1 MLHEI
6 VIARALPIVMPARAT
21 SERLVLFM
29 VKPPAGW
36 RSKDVPS
43 KTGPVCG
50 VSGPVVMGSSVGA
63 WDNYARIRTRASNPL
78 TRYPLPATRCPSMS
92 LPALRQQLA
101 ALLSPPRVGGA
112 VAIPT
117 GIAELDRALS
127 DGGVPSGR
135 LTEIQGA
142 RGSGRTTLIR
152 HLVTTAVA
160 ARRWIAVIDGSRTLA
175 PREWAEAGD
184 SGRLWVIRPP
194 GADRSA
200 WCADI
205 LLRSGAFSLVVLDSP
220 PPLSR
225 QVAVRLTR
233 LAKEH
238 DVALVVVGD
247 SPIIGSAVRLKVKR
261 KARGQRPEALPSH
274 ESRITILID
283 KGGVQ
288 HAVEVSCVIE
298 VARRLRAHS
307 EVPDRRGVATRN
319 RRGEKVSSPH
329 RRESGTQPA
338 TGGTEREGE
347 EQRSG
352 ATLPRKRRFGE
363 AYVRRDGF
371 LLAGQRAA
379 GSGQR
384 KGHS

>member
-1 MLHEI
+1 M
-6 VIARALPIVMPARAT
+6 
-21 SERLVLFM
+21 SVL
-29 VKPPAGW
+29 
-36 RSKDVPS
+36 
-43 KTGPVCG
+43 
-50 VSGPVVMGSSVGA
+50 
-63 WDNYARIRTRASNPL
+63 
-78 TRYPLPATRCPSMS
+78 
-92 LPALRQQLA
+92 ALRQQLA
-101 ALLSPPRVGGA
+101 ALLSPPRVGGT
-112 VAIPT
+112 VTIPT

-127 DGGVPSGR
+127 DGGLPSGR

-160 ARRWIAVIDGSRTLA
+160 ARRWVAVIDGSRTLA

-184 SGRLWVIRPP
+184 SGRLWVVRPP

-220 PPLSR
+220 PSLSR

-247 SPIIGSAVRLKVKR
+247 SPIVGSAVRLKVKR
-261 KARGQRPEALPSH
+261 RPQKELGAQSSELRARSSRVTSH
-274 ESRITILID
+274 ESRVSVFIE

-298 VARRLRAHS
+298 VARRLRAHP

-319 RRGEKVSSPH
+319 RRGEKVFSPH
-329 RRESGTQPA
+329 RRESGAQPVVPDS
-338 TGGTEREGE
+338 GREGE
-347 EQRSG
+347 QQRSG

-371 LLAGQRAA
+371 LARGLGTGDRVRQHKTGRATGNA
-379 GSGQR
+379 
-384 KGHS
+384 

>member
-1 MLHEI
+1 
-6 VIARALPIVMPARAT
+6 
-21 SERLVLFM
+21 
-29 VKPPAGW
+29 
-36 RSKDVPS
+36 
-43 KTGPVCG
+43 
-50 VSGPVVMGSSVGA
+50 
-63 WDNYARIRTRASNPL
+63 
-78 TRYPLPATRCPSMS
+78 MS

-152 HLVTTAVA
+152 HLVMTAIE
-160 ARRWIAVIDGSRTLA
+160 ARRWVAVIDGSRTLA

-220 PPLSR
+220 PSLSR

-247 SPIIGSAVRLKVKR
+247 NPIVGSAVRLQVERQKSKSR
-261 KARGQRPEALPSH
+261 TKDQRPKTKGTAESRVTSH
-274 ESRITILID
+274 ESQLSILIE
-283 KGGVQ
+283 KGGLQ
-288 HAVEVSCVIE
+288 HAVEVSCAIE
-298 VARRLRAHS
+298 MARRLRAHS

-319 RRGEKVSSPH
+319 RRGEKVPSPH
-329 RRESGTQPA
+329 RRESNTRSA
-338 TGGTEREGE
+338 VSERESE
-347 EQRSG
+347 QQRSN

-363 AYVRRDGF
+363 AYARRDS
-371 LLAGQRAA
+371 LLFTEGGQHSDQRPKTK
-379 GSGQR
+379 GQR
-384 KGHS
+384 KYRVTSH